1 MNRLKDKAA
10 LVAGG
15 ASGIGRSA
23 ALLMAEEG
31 ARIVVADVN
40 DAGGASVAAAID
52 QTGGTCR
59 FVHLEVRNEEDWIKA
74 VDGAIGEF
82 GRLDVLSNSAGITMG
97 GRKTMV
103 CKQAWFPGDLR
114 HHCRIVHPLHAEQ
127 DQSEALA
134 RSPSG
139 PLIPKNQD
147 PVDFGARIGRWQ
159 SFKEFRD
166 R

>member
-1 MNRLKDKAA
+1 MNRLKDKVA

-103 CKQAWFPGDLR
+103 CKQAWSRGIFAIIVGSFIHSMPNRTSPKLLR
-114 HHCRIVHPLHAEQ
+114 
-127 DQSEALA
+127 
-134 RSPSG
+134 
-139 PLIPKNQD
+139 
-147 PVDFGARIGRWQ
+147 GRHQ
-159 SFKEFRD
+159 AH
-166 R
+166 